1 MGEFKDQLLKRG
13 ALSLL
18 KKIPKRYILDAT
30 PKPTIK
36 GTIRGKP
43 ADNLVDQI
51 LKRQIDDQTEA
62 IRKANIAT
70 EVKQAEYDARVL
82 KGEKRKTAW
91 GKVRKMRSIQGTP
104 VERVGQN
111 VRELAQKSSDPE
123 MRGRAVK
130 VLYDKAPG
138 KKKHDANA
146 YWPGEKRYKPE
157 SSRIKQE
164 QGIKATIEQ
173 HHIIHNY
180 DSSAIGALVRQ
191 WDDPEAYNDFYT
203 WMFKEFKILSGDYDL
218 NIANLPTGPHRLKG
232 GLHTWLERLG
242 FEDYWD
248 DLADQFPQGLNPDEL
263 KQAFRTY
270 VDQVLDP
277 SMLKMKN
284 LVETSPDKGKYAWEG
299 AYIPQYLV
307 NDAKKRIKHLQQVNK
322 PARLRGG
329 EGGIDEAI
337 EGQIEQAYKSGE
349 GRQGSRYQEILEV
362 EGERIL
368 VESRKGFGSGPDV
381 PLKRAKKER

>member
-1 MGEFKDQLLKRG
+1 MSKDIRDELLKRG
-13 ALSLL
+13 TLSLL
-18 KKIPKRYILDAT
+18 KKIPKRYILNA

-43 ADNLVDQI
+43 ANNLVDQI
-51 LKRQIDDQTEA
+51 LKGQIDDQTEA

-104 VERVGQN
+104 VERVGEN
-111 VRELAQKSSDPE
+111 VRKLAQQSSDPRIRE
-123 MRGRAVK
+123 RAVE

-146 YWPGEKRYKPE
+146 YRLGEKRYKPE
-157 SSRIKQE
+157 SARIKKE
-164 QGIKATIEQ
+164 QGIEATIEQ

-180 DSSAIGALVRQ
+180 DSSAIGAMVRQ

-203 WMFKEFKILSGDYDL
+203 WMFKEFKILSGDWDL

-248 DLADQFPQGLNPDEL
+248 DLADQFPQGLNPEEL
-263 KQAFRTY
+263 KQAFRDY
-270 VDQVLDP
+270 VTEVLDP

-307 NDAKKRIKHLQQVNK
+307 DDAKKRIKQIQQRYTGHGYRDESLLDQSVENLQEFAERQ
-322 PARLRGG
+322 L
-329 EGGIDEAI
+329 EL
-337 EGQIEQAYKSGE
+337 SGH
-349 GRQGSRYQEILEV
+349 RYQEVLEV
-362 EGERIL
+362 DGERIL
-368 VESRKGFGSGPDV
+368 VESRKGFTGGPDV